1 MKTERMTVAAKL
13 RLHKKLQAPAR
24 RRETGNQLAAC
35 DEIWQSRDI
44 QHLLDC
50 DKIRQSSDV
59 QHLLHFWRNMAIWWP
74 KTSSSVQTRRKCVS
88 VATQLLGSLCC
99 SCLALYQTLVTVMR
113 LEALVPKRGW
123 SQIISKTQNCFVA
136 KESNK
141 NVKTYYFCN
150 KMLKCS
156 TFVAKLLSYAQ
167 WAKKMD

>member
-44 QHLLDC
+44 RHLLDC
-50 DKIRQSSDV
+50 DEIRQSSDIQHLLRCDEIWQSREI

-141 NVKTYYFCN
+141 
-150 KMLKCS
+150 
-156 TFVAKLLSYAQ
+156 KL
-167 WAKKMD
+167 